1 MSAIVRI
8 GDLNSDGREDVVA
21 RQSSNGVLWF
31 YPGTGAGFGARK
43 QLSTGWNTMREITAI
58 GDLNGD
64 GYPDLLAAQTS
75 NGNLYLYPG
84 RAGVTLGPRVLV
96 GSGGWGTV
104 SELAGVGRFDS
115 DAIPD
120 LVARVTSTG
129 VLYLYPGRA
138 GGFAPRRQIATG
150 FSAMR
155 DLVGVGDFNR
165 DGYRDLAAVQNSN
178 GILYIYPGNGTGLRA
193 RFQASTAFAGRRP
206 VL

>member
-1 MSAIVRI
+1 MSTIVRI
-8 GDLNSDGREDVVA
+8 GDLNRDGREDVVA

-31 YPGTGAGFGARK
+31 YPGTGTGFGVRK

-64 GYPDLLAAQTS
+64 GYPDLLAAQIS
-75 NGNLYLYPG
+75 NRNLYVYPG
-84 RAGVTLGPRVLV
+84 RAGATLGPRVLI
-96 GSGGWGTV
+96 GTGGWNLV
-104 SELAGVGRFDS
+104 SELAGVGYFDG
-115 DAIPD
+115 DRIPD

-129 VLYLYPGRA
+129 VLYLYPGRTNGLA
-138 GGFAPRRQIATG
+138 ARRQIGTG

-155 DLVGVGDFNR
+155 NLVGVGDFDR
-165 DGYRDLAAVQNSN
+165 DGHPDLAAVQNAN

-206 VL
+206 AV